1 MLATLLLFCTI
12 AVGMVAQNYKQ
23 VNDICY
29 TVKTDA
35 YARERLKLD
44 VYYPEGKKDCPVIVW
59 FHGGGLEGGNK
70 QIPRRSGRRLWR
82 TISCPDSMSITRK
95 TIRT

>member
-1 MLATLLLFCTI
+1 MRKYRMLATLLLFCTI

-35 YARERLKLD
+35 YAQERLKLD
-44 VYYPEGKKDCPVIVW
+44 VYYPEGKIA
-59 FHGGGLEGGNK
+59 
-70 QIPRRSGRRLWR
+70 RSIIGESPAFYTYL
-82 TISCPDSMSITRK
+82 DELFQ
-95 TIRT
+95 